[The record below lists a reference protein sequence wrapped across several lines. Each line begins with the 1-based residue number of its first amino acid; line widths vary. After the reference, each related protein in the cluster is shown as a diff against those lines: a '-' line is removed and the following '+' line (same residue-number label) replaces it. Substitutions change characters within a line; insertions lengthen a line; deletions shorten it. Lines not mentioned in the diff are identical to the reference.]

1 MVASVTRKRCGFES
15 RLRPRHPTAV
25 SVKRLASTPASRALA
40 FASYADLL
48 WLETPAPNLA
58 EARAFADII
67 YSQYPGKP
75 LAYSCSPAFD

>member
-1 MVASVTRKRCGFES
+1 MTRKRCGFES

-25 SVKRLASTPASRALA
+25 SVKRLGLYACITRALA
-40 FASYADLL
+40 FAPYADLL

>member
-1 MVASVTRKRCGFES
+1 MT
-15 RLRPRHPTAV
+15 
-25 SVKRLASTPASRALA
+25 RALA
-40 FASYADLL
+40 FAPYADLL

-75 LAYSCSPAFD
+75 LAYRCSPAFD